1 MKNPIIKVS
10 CLVMML
16 MFTSCRTTTSDYD
29 FQQNFNFSTL
39 KVFTIYPSTA
49 LKSNSPVM
57 AQAIGGEI
65 DSILQSKGYKKGNEV
80 HDFVVTFYTEAE
92 VETSYG
98 SVNFDRWKGF
108 WSVKE
113 EPLFAMK
120 GLIVIDVIDGET
132 GNVVWRGWNS
142 RLIGK
147 EANPNIILKNTIA
160 GILRQFPPK

>member
-1 MKNPIIKVS
+1 
-10 CLVMML
+10 
-16 MFTSCRTTTSDYD
+16 
-29 FQQNFNFSTL
+29 
-39 KVFTIYPSTA
+39 
-49 LKSNSPVM
+49 M

-98 SVNFDRWKGF
+98 SVNFERWKGF

-120 GLIVIDVIDGET
+120 GLVVIDVIDGET
-132 GNVVWRGWNS
+132 GNVVWRGWDT

-147 EANPNIILKNTIA
+147 EADPRTVLKNTVA